1 MKNVQTVLELS
12 HVAFHF
18 IKRKGYFSKQKYW
31 AITDVSFELEKG
43 ECLGIIGRNGA
54 GKTTLLQLL
63 AGIIE
68 PDKGTFINHGYTTT
82 LLSLQAGFIP
92 YLTGRENSM
101 LNGLYLGLRRP
112 VIKSKLD
119 EILEFSELGDFFDQP
134 ISSYSSGMRAR
145 LGFSIA
151 FQLDPDVLLIDEVL
165 GVGDEAF
172 SAKSSRKMKEKIQSK
187 KTVVIVSHSQPTLRE
202 LCSRVVW
209 IENGVTRA
217 EGDTSKVLTEY
228 SYFLKQNQSSKS
240 I

>member
-1 MKNVQTVLELS
+1 MTDTQPVLELN

-31 AITDVSFELEKG
+31 AITDVSFVLNKG

-63 AGIIE
+63 SGIIR
-68 PDKGTFINHGYTTT
+68 PDKGDFVNHGYTTT

-92 YLTGRENSM
+92 YLTGRENTM
-101 LNGLYLGLRRP
+101 LNGLYLGIRKS
-112 VIKSKLD
+112 VIKSKLND
-119 EILEFSELGDFFDQP
+119 IQEFSELGDFFDQP

-165 GVGDEAF
+165 GVGDESF
-172 SAKSSRKMKEKIQSK
+172 RAKSTHKMKEKILSNQ
-187 KTVVIVSHSQPTLRE
+187 TVVIVSHSQSTLRE
-202 LCSRVVW
+202 LCNRVVW
-209 IENGVTRA
+209 IENGTTRA
-217 EGDTSKVLTEY
+217 EGDTVSVLTAY
-228 SYFLKQNQSSKS
+228 TSFLKENQPIQPK
-240 I
+240 